1 MTSPRTNHTMD
12 LSQSIIPKSDQ
23 LNADDL
29 IAGPRTIR
37 ISAVKSGSAEQ
48 PITVH
53 YDGDNGRP
61 YKPGKSMRRILVAM
75 WGSESD
81 AYIGRRITLFREPGI
96 RFGSDEVGGIRIS
109 HADIDRPLVLALTEK
124 RGKRSQYRVDV
135 IAKEQPKQTAASTPS
150 GRDLQTLCDLGDS
163 KATEGFDALGAW
175 WAALS
180 KQERTTLGA
189 ARIDAWKARA
199 Q

>member
-1 MTSPRTNHTMD
+1 MD

-81 AYIGRRITLFREPGI
+81 AYIGKRITLFREPGI

-135 IAKEQPKQTAASTPS
+135 IAKEKPQQTDSVAAT
-150 GRDLQTLCDLGDS
+150 RDLQTLCDIADGKIS
-163 KATEGFDALGAW
+163 EGFMALTQ
-175 WAALS
+175 WAEALP
-180 KQERTTLGA
+180 KAEKLIIGGKRFEE
-189 ARIDAWKARA
+189 WKARA
-199 Q
+199 SA

>member
-1 MTSPRTNHTMD
+1 MD

-81 AYIGRRITLFREPGI
+81 AYIGKRITLFREPGI
-96 RFGSDEVGGIRIS
+96 RFGHDEVGGIRIS

-135 IAKEQPKQTAASTPS
+135 IAKEQPNQQPAGATA
-150 GRDLQTLCDLGDS
+150 RDLQTLCDLGDS
-163 KATEGFDALGAW
+163 KADEGL
-175 WAALS
+175 AALES
-180 KQERTTLGA
+180 WGATLTTAEKRTIGA
-189 ARIDAWKARA
+189 DRWNAWKGRA
-199 Q
+199 A